1 MKAPMQ
7 TPPRPLTLTPHAG
20 VACRTSHAGVA
31 SLTSHAGV
39 ASRTSHAGVAS
50 HAHLLS
56 LGFIEA

>member
-39 ASRTSHAGVAS
+39 AS